1 MAMKP
6 SMRILTYKKYKPMVA
21 SKSEFNIFIVN
32 KIKFLADEM
41 IQIKKNIKEIESLF
55 DHAINKFVIT
65 IIEAKKDATIEEA
78 KKDATIEEAKKDADE
93 NQSIMDKI
101 LNKNPQQFFVIL
113 DELLWKIDDKN
124 LEKIEQKNG
133 EILMKYTEPS
143 DANNLKGNV
152 LLVPDEYINLRKI
165 INKFINRLK
174 IEIISGQ
181 GFGAI
186 L

>member
-65 IIEAKKDATIEEA
+65 IIEA